1 MINSYRVI
9 LCLQFIRLDDERE
22 GVTDTPAPT
31 CADDDRIP
39 QALADQDAPAA
50 AVKDTPAA
58 CHSLEAPT
66 IGIRI
71 IQLVQHISFNI
82 NLPQWR

>member
-1 MINSYRVI
+1 M
-9 LCLQFIRLDDERE
+9 DDERE
-22 GVTDTPAPT
+22 GVKDTPAPT

-58 CHSLEAPT
+58 CHELGGTNYWQLDPSVGPDAKDRRKRT
-66 IGIRI
+66 FCRI
-71 IQLVQHISFNI
+71 IQLIFV
-82 NLPQWR
+82 NLLRIE